1 MKLEPLPARRPDR
14 LRASAVIGF
23 AAVHVAAL
31 GVLAVGFSW
40 KGVLLCLAS
49 YYLRMF
55 AITAGFHRYF
65 SHRTYALSRV
75 PQFLMAFLGQTA
87 AQKGVLWWAS
97 NHRHHHRYSDRPEDI
112 HSPIQRGFWWS
123 HIGWILGEEHSK
135 PDYSR
140 VPDLVKYPELVWL
153 DRHQYLPTAVYAVAL
168 FLAFGS
174 TGLFYGY
181 FLSTVLLW
189 HGTFCINSVMH
200 LIGRRVY
207 ATSDDS
213 RNSFLFSLVTMGEGW
228 HNNHHWAP
236 GSAAQGFRWW
246 EVDPS
251 YYVLWLG
258 EKLGLVRALHRPPE
272 RWREA
277 AIDAMRT
284 GRAFRSVRLH
294 EQVQNLSRRWAELGA
309 SVRLTAHDALVE
321 LEAAR
326 MRAVARLDHL
336 HAEAAA
342 VGARAGRRMEEIHT
356 EIEKARAHLAEIL
369 ERLVSTA
376 ESLPVPDPLP
386 G

>member
-1 MKLEPLPARRPDR
+1 
-14 LRASAVIGF
+14 
-23 AAVHVAAL
+23 
-31 GVLAVGFSW
+31 
-40 KGVLLCLAS
+40 
-49 YYLRMF
+49 MF

-75 PQFLMAFLGQTA
+75 PQFLLAVLGQTA

-97 NHRHHHRYSDRPEDI
+97 NHRHHHRYSDRPEDV

-123 HIGWILGEEHSK
+123 HIGWILGRRARRVR
-135 PDYSR
+135 PLARPRSR
-140 VPDLVKYPELVWL
+140 ELPRARL
-153 DRHQYLPTAVYAVAL
+153 ARPPPRTCRPRVYAVAL
-168 FLAFGS
+168 FLAFGAD
-174 TGLFYGY
+174 GLFYGY

-189 HGTFCINSVMH
+189 HGTFSINSVMH
-200 LIGRRVY
+200 LVGRRVY
-207 ATSDDS
+207 ATTDDS
-213 RNSFLFSLVTMGEGW
+213 RNSFFFSLVTMGEGW

-251 YYVLWLG
+251 YYLLWIG
-258 EKLGLVRALHRPPE
+258 ERLRPRPRTPPAARSGGARPSVDAL
-272 RWREA
+272 
-277 AIDAMRT
+277 RT
-284 GRAFRSVRLH
+284 GRAFRSARLH
-294 EQVQNLSRRWAELGA
+294 ERVQSLSRRWAELGA

-326 MRAVARLDHL
+326 ARAVTRLDRL

-342 VGARAGRRMEEIHT
+342 AGVRAGQRLEEIHA

-369 ERLVSTA
+369 ERLVATA
-376 ESLPVPDPLP
+376 ESLPRMPDPLP